1 MKILLRNFINLLSIG
16 VFETE
21 DTVELMSEYK
31 WNKLLHIAKVNN
43 VQDFINTGIA
53 KTEVANPSLIPQNIS
68 HAITVEAC
76 RPFETNKANDGY
88 SDFSISRKAKK
99 FSCFYF
105 NHQYEKLVSAE
116 IHNIDTSVESLLLL
130 NKLLGNINSLLNSGL
145 DLRLLADLG
154 TYLRNYGDKIDF
166 VKIDNWIKLLN
177 IKKMASLIGVCLILI
192 FHFEKEELPFIK
204 YESKKYTRNIASAF
218 EKNLTVQANSAPD
231 INENNG
237 NSINPISRPNT
248 HPLKYFS
255 YYPLEAT
262 SRFISNI
269 IKSLSNIDE

>member
-218 EKNLTVQANSAPD
+218 EKNLTVQAKSAPD

>member
-43 VQDFINTGIA
+43 VQDFINIGIA

-68 HAITVEAC
+68 HAITVEVC
-76 RPFETNKANDGY
+76 RPLETNKANDGY

-177 IKKMASLIGVCLILI
+177 IKKMASLIGVCLIQI

-218 EKNLTVQANSAPD
+218 EKNLTVQANSAPE
-231 INENNG
+231 INEDNG